1 MDKYCA
7 MKIPLLVLAVCVAFS
22 VLFAEI
28 LIAGN
33 YDHDCIGEGCP
44 VCLHIE
50 AVKCFI
56 RTFKLAGLIA
66 FFAAC
71 LAFFTQAVR
80 INNEFAYYNLTPIGL
95 KVRFNS

>member
-1 MDKYCA
+1 MEMYRKVK
-7 MKIPLLVLAVCVAFS
+7 MPILVLTVCIAFS
-22 VLFAEI
+22 VLSAET

-33 YDHDCIGEGCP
+33 YDHDCIGENCP

-66 FFAAC
+66 FFAAY
-71 LAFFTQAVR
+71 LAFFAQAVR
-80 INNEFAYYNLTPIGL
+80 INNEFAYYNLTPIVL